1 MEEFKK
7 RIQEYEQEYLE
18 DLRRLV
24 GIRSVRD
31 SAAAGPG
38 APFGRESDRHL
49 TAFWKSGSA
58 SGFGQRILTAMPA
71 IWHTGSRRNMW
82 GCWGIWTW

>member
-1 MEEFKK
+1 MTEFTK

-38 APFGRESDRHL
+38 APFGRGIR
-49 TAFWKSGSA
+49 
-58 SGFGQRILTAMPA
+58 QA
-71 IWHTGSRRNMW
+71 IFSH
-82 GCWGIWTW
+82 